1 MTALVELSHFTDDAT
16 EAEGGAGLE
25 FELRPT
31 DLPLHPSSPGE
42 DSWSGMSGN
51 NWEYQTLPVASAGL
65 NFFTFAPQNLKLFL
79 QEKMLVLGSDQMSSV
94 S

>member
-1 MTALVELSHFTDDAT
+1 MTALVESSHFTDDAT
-16 EAEGGAGLE
+16 EAEEGAVLE

-31 DLPLHPSSPGE
+31 DLPLHPSSPRE
-42 DSWSGMSGN
+42 DSWSGLSRN

-65 NFFTFAPQNLKLFL
+65 NFFTFAPQNRKLFL
-79 QEKMLVLGSDQMSSV
+79 QEKMLVLGSDRMSSV